1 MRQSVNKRGLVSFL
15 VFGGFLVMT
24 LTGLVLYVVPPG
36 RVANWIDWRLL
47 TLSKE
52 QWADIHITFSLMFV
66 IAGVIHLFF
75 NWKPFLRY
83 LGSRFQGHLQMRWE
97 GAATLAVLALMV
109 VGTLAPWPPFTQIL
123 AFNEL
128 LRESWSTGADA
139 EPPFG
144 HAEEVTLQS
153 LADKMR
159 FDAQEALD
167 ALTGAGL
174 KVEGRSSTVRQIA
187 DANNR
192 SPADVYAVI
201 AAKTKKETAGTVGV
215 GMTAAEIDAKF
226 AGTGMG
232 RKTVA
237 QAAADAGV
245 AVDLAISRLTDA
257 GIAALPDERLKEVA
271 ARHEG
276 KEAMDLFKIMV
287 AAKP

>member
-1 MRQSVNKRGLVSFL
+1 MQQSINKRGLVSFL

-47 TLSKE
+47 NLSKE

-66 IAGVIHLFF
+66 IAGVIHLFY
-75 NWKPFLRY
+75 NWKPFLHY
-83 LGSRFQGHLQMRWE
+83 LGTRFKGHLQMRWE
-97 GAATLAVLALMV
+97 GAATVAVLALMV
-109 VGTLAPWPPFTQIL
+109 AGTLAPWPPFTQIL

-144 HAEEVTLQS
+144 HAEEVTLKS

-167 ALTGAGL
+167 ALQAAGL
-174 KVEGRSSTVRQIA
+174 KADGKTSSVRQIA
-187 DANNR
+187 DANKR
-192 SPADVYAVI
+192 SPADIYAII
-201 AAKTKKETAGTVGV
+201 AAKTHKAAAGAAEV
-215 GMTAAEIDAKF
+215 GMTAAEVDAKF

-245 AVDLAISRLTDA
+245 PIDLALSRLTAA
-257 GIAALPDERLKEVA
+257 GFQALPDERLKDVA
-271 ARHEG
+271 ARREG